1 MNSIKKRLQHRC
13 LIRVPEVPFR
23 LFDKLKNEIQKYIPR
38 FYFYLN
44 MENEIQITDYHF
56 RVKIDFYFEFL
67 LLSFVFHFSKT
78 WKTKYSFFHFHFSFS
93 WKNWKASYFHK
104 YGLHFI
110 QTQVRAESPEIF
122 RSTMVTRTPSTRCLG
137 NSSCI
142 LIFILLAATFI

>member
-1 MNSIKKRLQHRC
+1 MFYKKVDQRKISMLQSLFKKRLQHRC

-44 MENEIQITDYHF
+44 IENEIQITDYHF

-67 LLSFVFHFSKT
+67 LLSFALHFNKT

-93 WKNWKASYFHK
+93 WIEKRVIFTSMVFTLFKGKFVPSPQRFSAVQRSRGHQASA
-104 YGLHFI
+104 
-110 QTQVRAESPEIF
+110 V
-122 RSTMVTRTPSTRCLG
+122 
-137 NSSCI
+137 
-142 LIFILLAATFI
+142 